1 MNWIYKIQTAFS
13 SKSIGLFSIILLFVF
28 SPASYCL
35 NSNQDTLAVIDH
47 KVISSSDFI
56 SSYKEKLTRIG
67 LTDNGETRLGY
78 LMSLVTDEL
87 LIAESKNKGYDKTET
102 AKKEYKRI
110 CLQELLNAYTIK
122 YISPTIVI
130 NESDL
135 QDLFVKLNTKIK
147 VSHLYAP
154 TKEKADLLYKELKSG
169 KGFEDLAKENFLDP
183 ELRKN
188 GGSLGYISIDEM
200 DPEFEIVAYSL
211 RVGEISQPVR
221 TVQGYSIIRVE
232 DIKNNPLLTENEFLK
247 AKERLKA
254 FARKRAFEEASKQFS
269 NSLNQQ
275 LEVRL
280 NDELIDKIYNSLQEK
295 PFPNLLETSSSI
307 SKKDL
312 KNIVVYSKLGKWDLQ
327 TLINEMSTA
336 TKKQEKQLRTK
347 ENVEDFIRGLVN
359 RKFIE
364 QKAIEEQLVKT
375 PAYIKNVEFNF
386 NTYLL
391 SAFEDEM
398 KKKISVSPDSVKEYY
413 LKNINQFKTEPLI
426 RLSSI
431 LLDNS
436 TLADSIKNL
445 LESGILFEELAK
457 KYSTQTF
464 VAENGGDLGYFKKD
478 ELDDLAE
485 KVFELKIGQWSGP
498 YSDTN
503 KYVFLKCTD
512 LKPSLTKSFEESKE
526 EIKKNLSSLEWYKIR
541 DEVVISLNEEIEC
554 KVFLKKL
561 YEIKI

>member
-1 MNWIYKIQTAFS
+1 MKWIYKIQTTFS
-13 SKSIGLFSIILLFVF
+13 HKSIGLFSIILLFVF

-78 LMSLVTDEL
+78 LMNLVTDEL
-87 LIAESKNKGYDKTET
+87 LIAEAKNKGYDKTET

-200 DPEFEIVAYSL
+200 DPEFEKVAYSL
-211 RVGEISQPVR
+211 RVGEISEPVK
-221 TVQGYSIIRVE
+221 TVYGYSIIRVD
-232 DIKNNPLLTENEFLK
+232 DIKINPLITENEFLK

-254 FARKRAFEEASKQFS
+254 FARKRAFEEASKEFS
-269 NSLNQQ
+269 KSLNQQ

-280 NDELIDKIYNSLQEK
+280 NDELIDKIYNSLQEN

-307 SKKDL
+307 SKKNL
-312 KNIVVYSKLGKWDLQ
+312 KNITVYSKLGKWDLQ

-336 TKKQEKQLRTK
+336 TEKQEKQLRTK
-347 ENVEDFIRGLVN
+347 ENLEDFIRGLVN

-364 QKAIEEQLVKT
+364 QKAIEEQLDKT

-436 TLADSIKNL
+436 NMADSVKHL

-464 VAENGGDLGYFKKD
+464 VAENGGDLGYYKKD

-485 KVFELKIGQWSGP
+485 NVFELKIGQWSGP

-526 EIKKNLSSLEWYKIR
+526 EIEKNLSSLEWYKIR
-541 DEVVISLNEEIEC
+541 DEVVISLTEEIEC

>member
-1 MNWIYKIQTAFS
+1 MKWIYKIQTTFS
-13 SKSIGLFSIILLFVF
+13 HKSIGLFSIILLFVF

-78 LMSLVTDEL
+78 LMNLVTDEL
-87 LIAESKNKGYDKTET
+87 LIAEAKNKGYDKTET

-200 DPEFEIVAYSL
+200 DPEFEKVAYSL
-211 RVGEISQPVR
+211 RVGEISEPVK
-221 TVQGYSIIRVE
+221 TVYGYSIIRVD
-232 DIKNNPLLTENEFLK
+232 DIKINPLITENEFLK

-254 FARKRAFEEASKQFS
+254 FARKRAFEEASKEFS
-269 NSLNQQ
+269 KSLNQQ

-280 NDELIDKIYNSLQEK
+280 NDELIDKIYNSLQEN

-307 SKKDL
+307 SKKNL
-312 KNIVVYSKLGKWDLQ
+312 KNIAVYSKLGKWDLQ

-336 TKKQEKQLRTK
+336 TEKQEKQLRTK
-347 ENVEDFIRGLVN
+347 ENLEDFIRGLVN

-364 QKAIEEQLVKT
+364 QKAIEEQLDKT

-436 TLADSIKNL
+436 NMADSVKHL

-464 VAENGGDLGYFKKD
+464 VAENGGDLGYYKKD

-485 KVFELKIGQWSGP
+485 NVFELKIGQWSGP

-526 EIKKNLSSLEWYKIR
+526 EIEKNLSSLEWYKIR
-541 DEVVISLNEEIEC
+541 DEVVISLKEEIEC

>member
-1 MNWIYKIQTAFS
+1 
-13 SKSIGLFSIILLFVF
+13 
-28 SPASYCL
+28 
-35 NSNQDTLAVIDH
+35 
-47 KVISSSDFI
+47 
-56 SSYKEKLTRIG
+56 
-67 LTDNGETRLGY
+67 
-78 LMSLVTDEL
+78 
-87 LIAESKNKGYDKTET
+87 
-102 AKKEYKRI
+102 
-110 CLQELLNAYTIK
+110 
-122 YISPTIVI
+122 
-130 NESDL
+130 
-135 QDLFVKLNTKIK
+135 
-147 VSHLYAP
+147 
-154 TKEKADLLYKELKSG
+154 
-169 KGFEDLAKENFLDP
+169 
-183 ELRKN
+183 
-188 GGSLGYISIDEM
+188 M
-200 DPEFEIVAYSL
+200 DPEFEKVAYSL
-211 RVGEISQPVR
+211 RVGEISEPVK
-221 TVQGYSIIRVE
+221 TVYGYSIIRVD
-232 DIKNNPLLTENEFLK
+232 DIKINPLITENEFLK

-254 FARKRAFEEASKQFS
+254 FARKRAFEEASKEFS
-269 NSLNQQ
+269 KSLNQQ

-280 NDELIDKIYNSLQEK
+280 NDELIDKIYNSLQEN

-364 QKAIEEQLVKT
+364 QKAIEEQLDKT

-464 VAENGGDLGYFKKD
+464 VAENGGDLGYYKKD

-485 KVFELKIGQWSGP
+485 NVFELKIGQWSGP

-526 EIKKNLSSLEWYKIR
+526 EIEKNLSSLEWYKIR

>member
-1 MNWIYKIQTAFS
+1 MKWIYKIQTTFS
-13 SKSIGLFSIILLFVF
+13 HKSIGLFSIILLFVF

-78 LMSLVTDEL
+78 LMNLVTDEL
-87 LIAESKNKGYDKTET
+87 LIAEAKNKGYDKTET

-200 DPEFEIVAYSL
+200 DPEFEKVAYSL
-211 RVGEISQPVR
+211 RVGEISEPVK
-221 TVQGYSIIRVE
+221 TVYGYSIIRVD
-232 DIKNNPLLTENEFLK
+232 DIKINPLITENEFLK

-254 FARKRAFEEASKQFS
+254 FARKRAFEEASKEFS
-269 NSLNQQ
+269 KSLNQQ

-280 NDELIDKIYNSLQEK
+280 NDELIDKIYNSLQEN

-307 SKKDL
+307 SKKNL
-312 KNIVVYSKLGKWDLQ
+312 KNITVYSKLGKWDLQ

-336 TKKQEKQLRTK
+336 TEKQEKQLRTK
-347 ENVEDFIRGLVN
+347 ENLEDFIRGLVN

-364 QKAIEEQLVKT
+364 QKAIEEQLDKT

-436 TLADSIKNL
+436 NMADSVKHL

-464 VAENGGDLGYFKKD
+464 VAENGGDLGYYKKD

-485 KVFELKIGQWSGP
+485 NVFELKIGQWSGP

-526 EIKKNLSSLEWYKIR
+526 EIEKNLSSLEWYKIR
-541 DEVVISLNEEIEC
+541 DEVVISLKEEIEC